1 MDKPFESYES
11 GTYLANNP
19 SWDEEDS
26 EWKADHV
33 LQIMEQNRLSPKSIV
48 EVGCGAGG
56 VLAALHAVFPDIAYS
71 GFDIAPDASK
81 FWEKYA
87 ASGIHFYVDDFLVKQ
102 TDHFDVLLLLDVFE
116 HVPDPFAFLAGLL
129 GRADYY
135 IFHIPLDLSSV
146 SVARESPLL
155 AVRKKVGHIHYY
167 TRGLAM
173 ALLEESGFQVVDWSY
188 TGAAFTAPQPTI
200 RSRLASLPRR
210 LLFAL
215 NRDLGARVLGGETL
229 IVLARQETS

>member
-1 MDKPFESYES
+1 MDKPFEGYES
-11 GTYLANNP
+11 GAYLANNP

-33 LQIMEQNRLSPKSIV
+33 LKIMEQNRLSPKSIV

-56 VLAALHAVFPDIAYS
+56 VLAALHEAFPDIAYS

-81 FWEKYA
+81 FWEKHA
-87 ASGIHFYVDDFLVKQ
+87 ASGIHFHVDDFLEKQ

-173 ALLEESGFQVVDWSY
+173 ALLEESGFQVVDWAY
-188 TGAAFTAPQPTI
+188 TGAAFTAPQPTM

-215 NRDLGARVLGGETL
+215 NRDFGVRLLGGDTL
-229 IVLARQETS
+229 MVLARAV